1 MSRDMGVD
9 FNTFQSTKTSR
20 IERIQNFVRDWKKFT
35 KPHGANIIPASL
47 VASLTR
53 RVWVHYFT
61 NKVASSISAASG
73 FYSSLLWFPL
83 VPNHQTRFKSFY
95 PKNSVLFSNA
105 KIRLEILS
113 RNVWWSSACHGSL
126 NLSNSQFDHE
136 WTSSLT

>member
-20 IERIQNFVRDWKKFT
+20 IERIQNFVRKKLT
-35 KPHGANIIPASL
+35 KPHRSNTIPASL
-47 VASLTR
+47 VVSLTR

-73 FYSSLLWFPL
+73 VYSSLLSFPI

-95 PKNSVLFSNA
+95 SKNSVLFSNA
-105 KIRLEILS
+105 KIRVEILS

-126 NLSNSQFDHE
+126 NLINSQFDHE